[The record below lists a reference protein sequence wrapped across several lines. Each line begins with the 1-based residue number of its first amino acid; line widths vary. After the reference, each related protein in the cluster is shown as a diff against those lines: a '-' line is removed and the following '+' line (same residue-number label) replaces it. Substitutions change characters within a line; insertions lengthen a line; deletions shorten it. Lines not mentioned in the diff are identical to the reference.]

1 MEIDLDY
8 GTTRIGNL
16 EGRCL
21 DENPRGRPT
30 AVEIRV
36 GDTWATPTPRF
47 WKSFA
52 HRFHVTEGTFRYFEP
67 NEVFRRVAARNAD
80 DRVSYCLERPEQG
93 NQPRLLAIS
102 SPKRPP
108 MRPEQLVSLA
118 RRYGGSELEYDD
130 GRLTSVHVP
139 RSGENLFAIR
149 GDTFRCRYVLRAPLD
164 GYGSPS
170 IHLSLLREICSN
182 GLVAYSPA
190 FRSEIRVAAEPL
202 YSVERALETFDN
214 DEGFAALRQRFDAAQ
229 TSWASLNECNGLYRK
244 LVKAVRHRT
253 DDPRLLERFHGL
265 CGRVQEFYGLANL
278 DALSIKR
285 QRVLPARCRVYDL
298 LNFASEVAT
307 HHVDTAG
314 RTILNAWIGS
324 TVSDEYDLE
333 NTARDDTEF
342 EDLFCGEIDE

>member
-1 MEIDLDY
+1 MQIDLDY
-8 GTTRIGNL
+8 GTTFVGDL

-21 DENPRGRPT
+21 DENPQGRPT

-36 GDTWATPTPRF
+36 GDTWTTPTPRF

-52 HRFHVTEGTFRYFEP
+52 HRFHVSENVFRYFEP
-67 NEVFRRVAARNAD
+67 DEVFGRVAERNAD
-80 DRVSYCLERPEQG
+80 DRVSYCLEHHEGER
-93 NQPRLLAIS
+93 PRLLAIS
-102 SPKRPP
+102 NPKRPP
-108 MRPEQLVSLA
+108 MNPGQLVSLA
-118 RRYGGSELEYDD
+118 RRYGGSELEYDE

-139 RSGENLFAIR
+139 RSGENVFSIR

-164 GYGSPS
+164 GYGSPQ
-170 IHLSLLREICSN
+170 IHLSLLREICAN
-182 GLVAYSPA
+182 GMVAFTPA
-190 FRSEIRVAAEPL
+190 FRSDIRVAGEPL

-214 DEGFAALRQRFDAAQ
+214 DEGFSALRQRFDAAQ

-244 LVKAVRHRT
+244 LVKAIRRRT
-253 DDPRLLERFHGL
+253 DNARLLDRFHRL

-285 QRVLPARCRVYDL
+285 QRVLPARCRLYDL
-298 LNFASEVAT
+298 LNFASEIAT
-307 HHVDTAG
+307 HHVDAAG
-314 RTILNAWIGS
+314 RAILNAWIGS

-342 EDLFCGEIDE
+342 QDLFCGEDA